1 MLVVEIFMQIIW
13 PWIQK
18 KKNDYVKQKHT
29 LSIILRHLKM
39 IAIGRLRKDNGEP
52 NLDAVTRFV
61 FHCASKSLSS
71 YLGFYFDHHINW
83 AA

>member
-1 MLVVEIFMQIIW
+1 
-13 PWIQK
+13 
-18 KKNDYVKQKHT
+18 
-29 LSIILRHLKM
+29 M

-71 YLGFYFDHHINW
+71 YLGFYFDDHINW
-83 AA
+83 AAWYVNELLGTSHTLMSYHELCVKKYHEH